1 MTEQEKRFFE
11 KIEEASMENPI
22 VRIGAA
28 GDFITGLLK
37 RAFTNE
43 KGGTDANM
51 WGYMAAVLTGVS
63 VLVATKEVPDVIIAD
78 IIKDPRFMPMFKL
91 ETKKGNFWMGDK
103 LNRLLCDGPISAW
116 DAVIL
121 NYKNNGGDVTGLS
134 PQKYVENNAKNMG
147 KNIKLWNN
155 QHNPYE
161 EISSAKNTYG
171 SVRKLL
177 EPYKLEPT
185 EYHMAF
191 ALALGKII
199 PVCEKVFPKELN
211 CFDMAIETMMFVAH
225 ME

>member
-11 KIEEASMENPI
+11 KIEEASKENPI

-51 WGYMAAVLTGVS
+51 WGYMAAVLTG
-63 VLVATKEVPDVIIAD
+63 
-78 IIKDPRFMPMFKL
+78 
-91 ETKKGNFWMGDK
+91 
-103 LNRLLCDGPISAW
+103 
-116 DAVIL
+116 
-121 NYKNNGGDVTGLS
+121 LS

-147 KNIKLWNN
+147 KDIKLWNN
-155 QHNPYE
+155 QHDPYE

-191 ALALGKII
+191 ALALGNII
-199 PVCEKVFPKELN
+199 PACEKVFPKKLN